1 MYNLFASRSFILP
14 GRVLTMKN
22 KMMMNCLQCHHTY
35 QAHEKNS
42 PRASSILR
50 VGKCLVPGCDC
61 TQYVDKIE
69 TIDEDLL

>member
-1 MYNLFASRSFILP
+1 MGFMYKPLQANRLFACAVMSI
-14 GRVLTMKN
+14 K
-22 KMMMNCLQCHHTY
+22 MNCIRCHHTY

-42 PRASSILR
+42 PKAKSILL

-61 TQYVDKIE
+61 PHYVDKIE

>member
-1 MYNLFASRSFILP
+1 
-14 GRVLTMKN
+14 
-22 KMMMNCLQCHHTY
+22 MMMNCLQCHHTY

>member
-1 MYNLFASRSFILP
+1 MSI
-14 GRVLTMKN
+14 K
-22 KMMMNCLQCHHTY
+22 MNCIRCHHTY

-42 PRASSILR
+42 PKAKSILL

-61 TQYVDKIE
+61 PHYVDKIE

>member
-1 MYNLFASRSFILP
+1 MYNLFASTSFILP
-14 GRVLTMKN
+14 ARVLTVIII
-22 KMMMNCLQCHHTY
+22 MNCLRCHHTY

-42 PRASSILR
+42 PGASSILR
-50 VGKCLVPGCDC
+50 VGKCLVPGCGC